1 MLGPLL
7 FLIYIN
13 NLTDGIT
20 SMCKRF
26 ADDTSFSKVRD
37 LNKSVTKLNADLQK
51 ILGYSMENA
60 I

>member
-1 MLGPLL
+1 
-7 FLIYIN
+7 
-13 NLTDGIT
+13 
-20 SMCKRF
+20 MCKRF